1 MSLDYM
7 RALQNLFGKEPGK
20 SELEADI
27 ERLHRELTGMLD
39 KLGCKKLLQLL
50 DALDEHREQLALLNF
65 VEGFRLAAGII
76 RELSLEEPYSFDR
89 EEERRASR
97 ENIEN

>member
-7 RALQNLFGKEPGK
+7 RALQNLFGKEPEQ

-27 ERLHRELTGMLD
+27 DRLHRELTGMLD
-39 KLGCKKLLQLL
+39 KLGCKKLLRLL
-50 DALDEHREQLALLNF
+50 DALDEQRERFALLNF
-65 VEGFRLAAGII
+65 IEGFRLAAGII
-76 RELSLEEPYSFDR
+76 RELSLEESYSFDR

>member
-7 RALQNLFGKEPGK
+7 RALQNLFGKEPEQ

-27 ERLHRELTGMLD
+27 DRLHRELTGMLD

-50 DALDEHREQLALLNF
+50 DALDEKREQFALLNF
-65 VEGFRLAAGII
+65 MEGFRLAAGIAK
-76 RELSLEEPYSFDR
+76 ELSMEEPYSFDR
-89 EEERRASR
+89 AEEVRGE
-97 ENIEN
+97 ET

>member
-1 MSLDYM
+1 MLDYM
-7 RALQNLFGKEPGK
+7 RALQKLFGREPERP
-20 SELEADI
+20 ELESDI

-50 DALDEHREQLALLNF
+50 DALDEQREQFALLNF
-65 VEGFRLAAGII
+65 IEGFRLAAGII
-76 RELSLEEPYSFDR
+76 RELSFDEPYSFDR
-89 EEERRASR
+89 AEERRASN